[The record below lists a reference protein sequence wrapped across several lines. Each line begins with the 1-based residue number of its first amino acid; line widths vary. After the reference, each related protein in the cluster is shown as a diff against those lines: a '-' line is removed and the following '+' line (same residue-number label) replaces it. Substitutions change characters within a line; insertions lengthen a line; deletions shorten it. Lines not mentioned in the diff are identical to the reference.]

1 MLQQFLALSHDKEA
15 VKMTKSA
22 ENNQLTY
29 NILLKTT
36 DNAVKF
42 VQTIN
47 KLEGYFDIC
56 MGSYFFDAKSILGV
70 LSMDPTR
77 TMELRVVRNDRLT
90 EEELG
95 NTLKPFMA

>member
-1 MLQQFLALSHDKEA
+1 
-15 VKMTKSA
+15 MTKST
-22 ENNQLTY
+22 EKNQLKY

-47 KLEGYFDIC
+47 ALEGYFDIC

-70 LSMDPTR
+70 LSMDPSR
-77 TMELRVVRNDRLT
+77 TMELRVVRNDLS

-95 NTLKPFMA
+95 NALEPFIA

>member
-1 MLQQFLALSHDKEA
+1 
-15 VKMTKSA
+15 MTNSTEK
-22 ENNQLTY
+22 NQLTY

-47 KLEGYFDIC
+47 TLEGYFDIC

-70 LSMDPTR
+70 LSMDPGR
-77 TMELRVVRNDRLT
+77 TMELRVVRNDSLT

-95 NTLKPFMA
+95 NALEPFIA

>member
-1 MLQQFLALSHDKEA
+1 
-15 VKMTKSA
+15 MTNSTEK
-22 ENNQLTY
+22 NQLTY
-29 NILLKTT
+29 NILLKTK

-47 KLEGYFDIC
+47 TLEGFFDIC

-70 LSMDPTR
+70 LSMDPGR
-77 TMELRVVRNDRLT
+77 TMELRVVRNDSLT

-95 NTLKPFMA
+95 NALEPFIA